1 MSTIWQDIAVA
12 VRLLRRTPAFTMAA
26 VLTLALGVGVNTA
39 VFSVINAVMLRPLPV
54 AGGDRLFAVAQ
65 ERPAAAETRHGAS
78 APDLSRYPAVI
89 EPTFDGIAG
98 YDVGFVTMA
107 PRPRDAFRVLVTWV
121 TGSYFPFLDVQPPL
135 GRLLGE
141 RDVVAGK
148 VNPVAVLGYSSWQER
163 FGGDPSVVGRQIAVN
178 GRQLTVVGVAP
189 KTFRGTFAFTDS
201 ELYLPL
207 TWDEGWPRLRTQH
220 TLARLRPAA
229 TLEQAQATMNAVA
242 RQLARDEPDDY
253 TDVRLTLVPE
263 RLARPEEEF
272 SRFNSLAG
280 IVTFALVALVLMVA
294 GMNVANL
301 LLSRGQDRRREL
313 AIRAA
318 LGAGRLRLVRQLLI
332 EALVLAAAGGAVGVP
347 LARWTASWMATIS
360 LPGDKPIHLDFQLD
374 THVLLYA
381 AAVAVVTG
389 LAIGLAPAFQ
399 SSRVD
404 VNAFLREGGGRA
416 GPRAPGR
423 ARVRGLLIVAQM
435 AACVVLLVAAGLFT
449 RSLRESERIQL
460 GFDPHGVLN
469 VSMDVQQLAFDE
481 ARGRAF
487 FKRLEERVRT
497 LPGVDDVAFAYNVPL
512 GYIRLSEDVEVAGDP
527 RSAGRRPT
535 AGVNWVS
542 ADYFRTMGIRILE
555 GRGFSGDGD
564 PPGVAVVNQQFAAI
578 AWPGQSAIGRRFRTE
593 GADGWIEVIGVARTG
608 KYDYVFEAPQP
619 YIYYPLDQWATG
631 ADLRTLHVRTSQ
643 PPERLAPAVERVIKD
658 LAPDLA
664 LFDVMSMER
673 ALGGGLGF
681 FLVRTAAMFA
691 SILGLLAVTLAVVG
705 LYGVVAYGVGQR
717 TREFGVRMA
726 LGAARADIGRLVL
739 GHGLSLVSAGILVG
753 MAASLVASR
762 FLARF
767 LFGVPPH
774 DFFTFATV
782 APLLGVVAL
791 LACTIPAWRATSV
804 DPATAL
810 RDE

>member
-12 VRLLRRTPAFTMAA
+12 VRLLRRTPAFAMAA
-26 VLTLALGVGVNTA
+26 ALTLALGVGVNTA
-39 VFSVINAVMLRPLPV
+39 VFSVINAVMLKPLPV
-54 AGGDRLFAVAQ
+54 AGGDRLFAVVQ
-65 ERPAAAETRHGAS
+65 ERPAAGEARHGAS
-78 APDLSRYPAVI
+78 APDLSRYPSLVA
-89 EPTFDGIAG
+89 PAFDGIAG

-107 PRPRDAFRVLVTWV
+107 PRPRDASRVLVTWV
-121 TGSYFPFLDVQPPL
+121 TGSYFPFLEVQPSL

-148 VNPVAVLGYSSWQER
+148 VNPIAVLGYSSWQQR
-163 FGGDPSVVGRQIAVN
+163 FGGDPAVVGRQIAVN

-201 ELYLPL
+201 ELYLPM
-207 TWDEGWPRLRTQH
+207 TWEQGWPRLRTQH

-229 TLEQAQATMNAVA
+229 TLQQGQAAMHAVA

-272 SRFNSLAG
+272 SRFNSRAG
-280 IVTFALVALVLMVA
+280 VVTFALVALVLMVA

-318 LGAGRLRLVRQLLI
+318 LGAGRARLVRQLLI
-332 EALVLAAAGGAVGVP
+332 ESLVLAAIGGAVGVP
-347 LARWTASWMATIS
+347 LARWTASWMATIR
-360 LPGDKPIHLDFQLD
+360 LPGDKPIYLDFQLD

-381 AAVAVVTG
+381 VAVAVLTG
-389 LAIGLAPAFQ
+389 LAVGLAPAFQ
-399 SSRVD
+399 STRVD
-404 VNAFLREGGGRA
+404 VNAFLREGGRT

-423 ARVRGLLIVAQM
+423 ARIRGLLIVAQM
-435 AACVVLLVAAGLFT
+435 SACVVLLVAAGLFT

-460 GFDPHGVLN
+460 GFDPQGVLN

-487 FKRLEERVRT
+487 FERLEERVRT

-527 RSAGRRPT
+527 RSAGRRPM

-542 ADYFRTMGIRILE
+542 PGYFRTMGIRILE
-555 GRGFSGDGD
+555 GRGFSTDRD
-564 PPGVAVVNQQFAAI
+564 PPGVAVVNRQFATV

-593 GADGWIEVIGVARTG
+593 GADGWIEVIGVSETG
-608 KYDYVFEAPQP
+608 KYDYVFEDPQP

-631 ADLRTLHVRTSQ
+631 ADLRTLHVRTRQ

-705 LYGVVAYGVGQR
+705 LYGVVAYAVGQR

-726 LGAARADIGRLVL
+726 LGAARADIARLVL
-739 GHGLSLVSAGILVG
+739 GHGLSLVSAGIVVG
-753 MAASLVASR
+753 MAASLFASR
-762 FLARF
+762 FLTRF

-774 DFFTFATV
+774 DLFTFATV
-782 APLLGVVAL
+782 ALLLGAVAL
-791 LACTIPAWRATSV
+791 FACTIPAWRATSV